1 MSNIYQTLTHTSPAP
16 INIRMPRL
24 LLVFMSLVAL
34 TLPVVAAMGLTLL
47 EQLL

>member
-1 MSNIYQTLTHTSPAP
+1 MSSIYQTLTYTISTP
-16 INIRMPRL
+16 INIHMPKL

-34 TLPVVAAMGLTLL
+34 SLPVVAAMGLTLL